1 MRGQANQGKN
11 SISRIRCLEHAR
23 AIEQLEEEQ
32 PWISGQRKLQEPKVV
47 GIIRERESWPC
58 RAVPLGCLAGYLI
71 VVGFFQ
77 KTRAGIS
84 FWPEQQRE
92 RERRLRGLREWR
104 DCFLGTLR
112 VCLIRGEP
120 RAVCPAQNRG
130 HEVGRQDA
138 S

>member
-47 GIIRERESWPC
+47 GIIRERAGHAGLYHS
-58 RAVPLGCLAGYLI
+58 AACLVL

-77 KTRAGIS
+77 KK
-84 FWPEQQRE
+84 PELE
-92 RERRLRGLREWR
+92 YHFGPNSKGNENADSGG
-104 DCFLGTLR
+104 FAN
-112 VCLIRGEP
+112 GET
-120 RAVCPAQNRG
+120 V
-130 HEVGRQDA
+130 